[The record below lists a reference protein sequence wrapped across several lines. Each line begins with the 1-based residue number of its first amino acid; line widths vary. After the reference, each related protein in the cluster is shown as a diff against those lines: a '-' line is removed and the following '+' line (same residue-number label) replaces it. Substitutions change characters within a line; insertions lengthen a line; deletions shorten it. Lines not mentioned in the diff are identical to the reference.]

1 MWSGPKGS
9 SVEDRITRQ
18 NDAKKALLDRFKS
31 APKPGD
37 AAYEEQQAK
46 LKDIADARRE
56 REALRAKQKAEE
68 EARRIRE
75 AKQKA
80 EREAEE
86 ARVAA
91 EEAKRLAEEEATRK
105 VKEKSE
111 ADAKHLLLLAEQK
124 AARDARY
131 AARKA
136 AQGKKGKR

>member
-18 NDAKKALLDRFKS
+18 NDAKKALLERFKS

-37 AAYEEQQAK
+37 TAYEEQQAK
-46 LKDIADARRE
+46 LKDIA
-56 REALRAKQKAEE
+56 EALRAKQKAEE

-86 ARVAA
+86 ARKAA
-91 EEAKRLAEEEATRK
+91 EEAKRLAEEEAARK
-105 VKEKSE
+105 MKEKSE
-111 ADAKHLLLLAEQK
+111 ADAAHLLLLAEQK

-136 AQGKKGKR
+136 AQGGKKGKR